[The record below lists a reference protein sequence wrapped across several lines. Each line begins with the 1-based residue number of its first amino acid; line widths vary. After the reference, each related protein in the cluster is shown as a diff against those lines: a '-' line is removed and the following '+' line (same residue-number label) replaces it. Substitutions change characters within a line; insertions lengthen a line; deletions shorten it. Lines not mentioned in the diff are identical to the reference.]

1 LLLAPEYFAP
11 LRNFSASYHA
21 RQNAMAAL
29 EQIAKLQ
36 ALPELASAIGAE
48 EPAAGNDAGG
58 RVESLQCEHV
68 SAAYEASAVVLHDVT
83 CTFRRGQFSV
93 LSGESGA
100 GKSTLLSVILGLLPP
115 SAGRFCALDAHD
127 RPVLRSDVCM
137 AYVPQRPQLVYGTV
151 ADNLRM
157 GLADASSEALREAAR
172 MADAL
177 EFIEALPEGF
187 STLVGERGSRLS
199 KGQVR
204 RLALARALLRK
215 PDVLVLDEPTADLDP
230 ASARRI
236 AVAIRHC
243 VAGRIVIAA
252 THKAELVACADQV
265 LDIADGQVMVR
276 AAPGDSPALPAGEKE
291 VCPA

>member
-1 LLLAPEYFAP
+1 
-11 LRNFSASYHA
+11 
-21 RQNAMAAL
+21 M
-29 EQIAKLQ
+29 
-36 ALPELASAIGAE
+36 
-48 EPAAGNDAGG
+48 
-58 RVESLQCEHV
+58 
-68 SAAYEASAVVLHDVT
+68 
-83 CTFRRGQFSV
+83 CT
-93 LSGESGA
+93 
-100 GKSTLLSVILGLLPP
+100 
-115 SAGRFCALDAHD
+115 
-127 RPVLRSDVCM
+127 

-157 GLADASSEALREAAR
+157 GLPHASLEAMREAAR

-177 EFIEALPEGF
+177 EFIESLPEGF
-187 STLVGERGSRLS
+187 STVVGERGSRLS

-236 AVAIRHC
+236 ASAIRQC

-276 AAPGDSPALPAGEKE
+276 AVPGDSLAQPAGEKE